1 MDLDKIKALLDYMG
15 RSRVQ
20 EMRVTQDGTTVVIR
34 NAPVHVPAS
43 MSSTMESTG
52 TAVALDAGVKEAAVE
67 TKTIVRAPAPGI
79 VHQAASPGAPALAQ
93 VGAQVEAGYGLC
105 VLEAMKVFTTVP
117 APLSG
122 AIKRVFFEDGAEV
135 AAGDPLVE
143 IC

>member
-20 EMRVTQDGTTVVIR
+20 EMRVTQDCTTVVIR

-43 MSSTMESTG
+43 MSPTTESTS
-52 TAVALDAGVKEAAVE
+52 TAVSLDEGFKIAAAD

-93 VGAQVEAGYGLC
+93 IDAQVEAGQGLC
-105 VLEAMKVFTTVP
+105 VLEAMKVFTTIP
-117 APLSG
+117 APIAG
-122 AIKRVFFEDGAEV
+122 TIKRVLFEDGAEV

-143 IC
+143 IA